1 MWGEDMAEN
10 SKYYDGNRVINTLDL
25 DKQKPAIVM
34 IAGNRTAG
42 KTFWCKRYVLNQFLK
57 RQRKFIVLQRFG
69 YQLKGLADTFYKD
82 LAQVIPEL
90 KSKQF
95 TENVI
100 VKDSIYELYFDG
112 VPCGYSVSLN
122 NADSIKRN
130 STLFVDV
137 DYIFLDEFQ
146 SETNKYCPDEVQKF
160 ISIYTSV
167 ARGNGEQSR
176 HVTALLC
183 SNNVTLLNPYYTA
196 LGVGARIQANTKI
209 LRGHGWV
216 LEITFNENAS
226 EAMLKS
232 GIGRAFAQHQY
243 MKYSAQNIYLND
255 SNTFI
260 EKLPS
265 GFQPK
270 LECVLIKDGVNYG
283 LWDCKQFLYVSTKY
297 DPNCKTQFAL
307 SLNDHN
313 LKSQLIT
320 RGFQY
325 NMWKQLFNAGFF
337 RFQNLKCKQVL
348 FEFLGYC

>member
-1 MWGEDMAEN
+1 MASN
-10 SKYYDGNRVINTLDL
+10 NKYYDGNRLINTLDL

-42 KTFWCKRYVLNQFLK
+42 KTFWCKQHVIKHFLK
-57 RQRKFIVLQRFG
+57 RHRKFIILQRFG
-69 YQLKGLADTFYKD
+69 YQLKGTADTFSKD
-82 LAQVIPEL
+82 LKEVIPEL
-90 KSKQF
+90 HNVDF
-95 TENVI
+95 TEQVV
-100 VKDSIYELYFDG
+100 VKDSIYEIFADG
-112 VPCGYSVSLN
+112 VSCAYAVSLN

-146 SETNKYCPDEVQKF
+146 SETNKYCSDEVSKF

-167 ARGNGEQSR
+167 ARGNGQQSR

-196 LGVGARIQANTKI
+196 LGVGSRIQQNTKI

-216 LEITFNENAS
+216 LELTYNQNAS
-226 EAMLKS
+226 NAMMQS
-232 GIGRAFAQHQY
+232 GIGRAFAEHQY

-260 EKLPS
+260 EKLP
-265 GFQPK
+265 PEIERK
-270 LECVLIKDGVNYG
+270 LVCVVTMNDVSYG
-283 LWDCKQFLYVSTKY
+283 IWDCKQFLYMSTKY
-297 DPNCKTQFAL
+297 DPNCKVQFAL
-307 SLNDHN
+307 SVHDHN
-313 LKSQLIT
+313 THSMLLK

-325 NMWKQLFNAGFF
+325 TYWKQMFEIGAF

-348 FEFLGYC
+348 FDFLGLM